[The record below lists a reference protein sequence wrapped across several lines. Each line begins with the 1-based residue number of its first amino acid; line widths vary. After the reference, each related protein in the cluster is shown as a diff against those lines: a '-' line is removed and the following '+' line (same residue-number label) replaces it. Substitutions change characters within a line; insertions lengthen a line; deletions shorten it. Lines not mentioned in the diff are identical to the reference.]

1 MKMKTNGT
9 INKYNVRL
17 VVRGFRKQE
26 CVNYFDT
33 YSPGSIIAS
42 IQILISIITI
52 KSLKYIEYK

>member
-1 MKMKTNGT
+1 MKTNGT

-42 IQILISIITI
+42 IQTLISIITI
-52 KSLKYIEYK
+52 KSLKYIE